1 MVGCCYWQLGTPS
14 IAAVAEPRSARSSA
28 SVTTKITDSK
38 FGGASQSDDGIA
50 KMLVAVLNASTR
62 ILVSLMCI
70 CNTGF
75 SQKELCRDLAPR
87 QPRYVNV
94 MIIFSGGGANVAIP
108 PQKSEA
114 RRLCKFGQHG
124 ALSTGA
130 CGGVPPG
137 LFFLHLSFLSGP
149 VHPRRDASVPVG
161 SPSSPIACAAR
172 PDTDHGPWVPV

>member
-1 MVGCCYWQLGTPS
+1 
-14 IAAVAEPRSARSSA
+14 
-28 SVTTKITDSK
+28 
-38 FGGASQSDDGIA
+38 
-50 KMLVAVLNASTR
+50 MLLAVLNASTR

-137 LFFLHLSFLSGP
+137 LFFCISLFSLAQFTL
-149 VHPRRDASVPVG
+149 DAMPAYLCA